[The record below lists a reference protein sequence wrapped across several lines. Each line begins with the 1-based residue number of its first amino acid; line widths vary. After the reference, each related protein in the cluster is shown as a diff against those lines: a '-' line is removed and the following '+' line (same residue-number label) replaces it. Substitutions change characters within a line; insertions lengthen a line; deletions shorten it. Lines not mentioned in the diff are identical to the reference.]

1 MNSQHEFSEHDF
13 KTNAVILQHHTSAA
27 GRSHRSKSFM
37 HTDLQLVTRKLN
49 LYNDYEVGEA
59 F

>member
-13 KTNAVILQHHTSAA
+13 RTSAVTLQHHTSAA
-27 GRSHRSKSFM
+27 DRNCRSKSFM
-37 HTDLQLVTRKLN
+37 HTDFQLVTRKLN
-49 LYNDYEVGEA
+49 LYNDYEIKET